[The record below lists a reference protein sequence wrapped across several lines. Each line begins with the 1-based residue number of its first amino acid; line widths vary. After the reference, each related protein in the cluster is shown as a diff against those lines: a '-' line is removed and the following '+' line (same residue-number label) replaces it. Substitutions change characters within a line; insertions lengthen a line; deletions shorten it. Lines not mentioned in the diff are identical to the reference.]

1 LMLLLLSDAPSVRV
15 VRRKSLTTAT
25 VGAMGVTR
33 THSSPRHQ
41 TSGRWS
47 HTWQPGTGKGRA
59 VRKVVNGKGLDL
71 GITVIVILC
80 LHAWSHSNVMVGC
93 VNRPWG
99 AWTATRTVRCVTIVV
114 GRVRGC
120 VGGGV
125 GRMLGL
131 GVGNGRAAVHHHRL
145 TQSRRKI

>member
-1 LMLLLLSDAPSVRV
+1 MLLLLSDAPSVRV

-47 HTWQPGTGKGRA
+47 HTWQPSTGKGRA

-80 LHAWSHSNVMVGC
+80 LHTWPHSNVMVGR
-93 VNRPWG
+93 VHRPWR
-99 AWTATRTVRCVTIVV
+99 ARTTARTVRRVAIVV
-114 GRVRGC
+114 GGMRGR

-125 GRMLGL
+125 GGMLGL
-131 GVGNGRAAVHHHRL
+131 GVGVSRAAVHHHRL
-145 TQSRRKI
+145 TQGRRKI